1 MLIELHQ
8 DCAMTPDTQSSLSG
22 DLSDAAAFLQAFA
35 AAPDWQD
42 CADALWLSLPH
53 VLSGIRVDIY
63 AVGPAE
69 LATLLFSS
77 AERPFISPAVG
88 AASDAQIRMSLERE
102 GYPPIMMLPLI
113 GVGRRCGWLAL
124 ARPRGSLTPPALALA
139 KQLAP
144 LIALRLVCEQA
155 SAALEQQR
163 AKVAELEHQIGVTST
178 LRIRAM
184 LAAGSAHNIG
194 NLFTNVLGHAQL
206 LEQDVPALFRPD
218 VRVIIRAVD
227 DGRQLL
233 HRLQHV
239 KSELSSDAFEF
250 TSLQNIVQ
258 ETIQL
263 TRPFWEGRSGIDIET
278 IFEQN
283 LAVRA
288 RATDV
293 REVLVNLI
301 MNAVGAM
308 PAGGLI
314 TIRCFLA
321 GDRAAIVVSDTGQ
334 GIARELHSAIFQPLI
349 TTRADG
355 GGLGLSVSRVIVE
368 GYGGTLTVESAP
380 GQGATFTITL
390 PAFLDSAL
398 NVLGKYLLNWRY
410 GAARLR
416 RAAP

>member
-8 DCAMTPDTQSSLSG
+8 DCAMTPDTQVSLSG
-22 DLSDAAAFLQAFA
+22 DLSDVAAFLQAFG
-35 AAPDWQD
+35 AAPVWQD
-42 CADALWLSLPH
+42 CVDILWMTLPH
-53 VLSGIRVDIY
+53 LLPDIRMDIY
-63 AVGPAE
+63 AVGPSD
-69 LATLLFSS
+69 LSTLRFSS
-77 AERPFISPAVG
+77 AERPVISPPL
-88 AASDAQIRMSLERE
+88 ASVTDAQIRGWLERE
-102 GYPPIMMLPLI
+102 GYAAIMTLPLI
-113 GVGRRCGWLAL
+113 GAGRCCGWLAL
-124 ARPRGSLTPPALALA
+124 ARSRGPLASRVLALA
-139 KQLAP
+139 RQLAP

-155 SAALEQQR
+155 DIALEQQR
-163 AKVAELEHQIGVTST
+163 SKVAELEHQIDVTST

-184 LAAGSAHNIG
+184 LAAGTAHNIG

-206 LEQDVPALFRPD
+206 LEQDVPALFQPD

-239 KSELSSDAFEF
+239 KSELSSEAFEL
-250 TSLQNIVQ
+250 TTLQSIVQ

-278 IFEQN
+278 VFEHS

-301 MNAVGAM
+301 MNAVAAM
-308 PAGGLI
+308 TAGGLI
-314 TIRCFLA
+314 TIRCFRA
-321 GDRAAIVVSDTGQ
+321 GDQAAISVSDTGQ
-334 GIARELHSAIFQPLI
+334 GIARELHSAIFQPL
-349 TTRADG
+349 TTMRADG

-390 PAFLDSAL
+390 PI
-398 NVLGKYLLNWRY
+398 V
-410 GAARLR
+410 
-416 RAAP
+416 

>member
-8 DCAMTPDTQSSLSG
+8 DCAMTPDTYAALSG
-22 DLSDAAAFLQAFA
+22 DLSDAAAFLHAFA

-42 CADALWLSLPH
+42 CVDTLWVTLPH
-53 VLSGIRVDIY
+53 VLPGIRVDVY
-63 AVGPAE
+63 SAGPAD
-69 LATLLFSS
+69 LASLLFSS
-77 AERPFISPAVG
+77 AERPVISPPLESVG
-88 AASDAQIRMSLERE
+88 DAQIRSWLERE
-102 GYPPIMMLPLI
+102 GYAAIMTLPLI

-124 ARPRGSLTPPALALA
+124 ARSRGSLPTPALALA
-139 KQLAP
+139 RQLAP

-155 SAALEQQR
+155 GTALEQQR
-163 AKVAELEHQIGVTST
+163 SKVAELEHQIGVTST

-184 LAAGSAHNIG
+184 LAAGTAHNIG

-227 DGRQLL
+227 DGRRLL
-233 HRLQHV
+233 HRLQDV
-239 KSELSSDAFEF
+239 KSELSPETFGLTTLES
-250 TSLQNIVQ
+250 IVQ

-263 TRPFWEGRSGIDIET
+263 TRPFWEGRSGIGIET
-278 IFEQN
+278 AFEQN

-301 MNAVGAM
+301 MNAVAAM
-308 PAGGLI
+308 SAGGLI
-314 TIRCFLA
+314 TIRCFRS
-321 GDRAAIVVSDTGQ
+321 GDYAAISVTDTGQ
-334 GIARELHSAIFQPLI
+334 GIARELHSAIFQPLT

-355 GGLGLSVSRVIVE
+355 GGLGLSVSRAIVE
-368 GYGGTLTVESAP
+368 GYRGMLTVESAL

-390 PAFLDSAL
+390 PA
-398 NVLGKYLLNWRY
+398 V
-410 GAARLR
+410 
-416 RAAP
+416 

>member
-1 MLIELHQ
+1 
-8 DCAMTPDTQSSLSG
+8 MTPDTHTSLSG

-35 AAPDWQD
+35 AATDWQD
-42 CADALWLSLPH
+42 CVDALWTTLPH
-53 VLSGIRVDIY
+53 LLSGIRVDIY
-63 AVGPAE
+63 AAGPAD

-77 AERPFISPAVG
+77 IERPVISPTLASV
-88 AASDAQIRMSLERE
+88 SDAQIRGWLECE
-102 GYPPIMMLPLI
+102 GYASIMMLPLI
-113 GVGRRCGWLAL
+113 GVGQRCGWLAL
-124 ARPRGSLTPPALALA
+124 ARARGPLRPQALAFA
-139 KQLAP
+139 RQLAP
-144 LIALRLVCEQA
+144 LIALRLICDQA

-163 AKVAELEHQIGVTST
+163 SKVVELEHQLGITST

-184 LAAGSAHNIG
+184 LAAGTAHNIG

-206 LEQDVPALFRPD
+206 LEQDVPPLFQPD

-239 KSELSSDAFEF
+239 KSELSSEAFGF
-250 TSLQNIVQ
+250 TTLQSIVQ

-263 TRPFWEGRSGIDIET
+263 TRPFWEGRAGIDIET
-278 IFEQN
+278 VFEPS

-288 RATDV
+288 RSTDV

-301 MNAVGAM
+301 MNAVAAM

-314 TIRCFLA
+314 TIHCSRA
-321 GDRAAIVVSDTGQ
+321 GDRAAIAVTDTGQ
-334 GIARELHSAIFQPLI
+334 GIARELHSAIFQPL
-349 TTRADG
+349 TSTRADG

-390 PAFLDSAL
+390 PAI
-398 NVLGKYLLNWRY
+398 
-410 GAARLR
+410 
-416 RAAP
+416 

>member
-8 DCAMTPDTQSSLSG
+8 DCAMTPDTQASLSG
-22 DLSDAAAFLQAFA
+22 DLSDAATFLQGFA

-42 CADALWLSLPH
+42 CVDALWLGLPR
-53 VLSGIRVDIY
+53 VLPGIRMDIY

-69 LATLLFSS
+69 QATLLFSS
-77 AERPFISPAVG
+77 AERPFISPSLG
-88 AASDAQIRMSLERE
+88 LASDAQIGMWLERE
-102 GYPPIMMLPLI
+102 GYATIMTLPLI
-113 GVGRRCGWLAL
+113 GAGRRCGWLAL
-124 ARPRGSLTPPALALA
+124 ARTRGALAPRALALA

-144 LIALRLVCEQA
+144 LIALRLACEQA

-163 AKVAELEHQIGVTST
+163 SKVAELEHQIGVTST

-218 VRVIIRAVD
+218 VRVIIRAVN

-239 KSELSSDAFEF
+239 RSELPSDAFEL
-250 TSLQNIVQ
+250 TTLQSIVQ

-263 TRPFWEGRSGIDIET
+263 TRPFWEGRSGIDVET

-288 RATDV
+288 PATDV

-308 PAGGLI
+308 HSGGLI
-314 TIRCFLA
+314 TIHCFRA
-321 GDRAAIVVSDTGQ
+321 GDRAAIAVSDTGQ
-334 GIARELHSAIFQPLI
+334 GIARELHSEIFQPLI

-355 GGLGLSVSRVIVE
+355 GGLGLSVSRAIIE
-368 GYGGTLTVESAP
+368 RYGGTLTVESAP
-380 GQGATFTITL
+380 GHGATFTITL
-390 PAFLDSAL
+390 PAA
-398 NVLGKYLLNWRY
+398 
-410 GAARLR
+410 
-416 RAAP
+416 

>member
-1 MLIELHQ
+1 MLTELHQ
-8 DCAMTPDTQSSLSG
+8 DCTMTPDTQASLSG

-42 CADALWLSLPH
+42 CIDALWMALPH
-53 VLSGIRVDIY
+53 VLPDIRVDIY
-63 AVGPAE
+63 AADPAD
-69 LATLLFSS
+69 LATLVFSS
-77 AERPFISPAVG
+77 SERPVISPAL
-88 AASDAQIRMSLERE
+88 ASVTDAQICAWLERE
-102 GYPPIMMLPLI
+102 GYGVIMTLPLI
-113 GVGRRCGWLAL
+113 GAGRRCGWLAL
-124 ARPRGSLTPPALALA
+124 ARSGGSLAPQALALA
-139 KQLAP
+139 RQLAP
-144 LIALRLVCEQA
+144 LIALRLVCEQ
-155 SAALEQQR
+155 SNAALDQQR
-163 AKVAELEHQIGVTST
+163 SKVAELEHQIGVTST
-178 LRIRAM
+178 LRVRAM
-184 LAAGSAHNIG
+184 LAVGTAHNIG

-206 LEQDVPALFRPD
+206 LEQDVPALFQPD

-239 KSELSSDAFEF
+239 KSELSPELFGF
-250 TSLQNIVQ
+250 TTLQSIVQ

-263 TRPFWEGRSGIDIET
+263 TRPFWEGRPGINIET
-278 IFEQN
+278 VFEQS

-301 MNAVGAM
+301 MNAVAAM

-314 TIRCFLA
+314 TIHCFCA
-321 GDRAAIVVSDTGQ
+321 GDRAAIAVSDTGQ
-334 GIARELHSAIFQPLI
+334 GIARELHSTIFQPLI

-355 GGLGLSVSRVIVE
+355 GGLGLSVSRMIVE

-390 PAFLDSAL
+390 PAVYGTCEDL
-398 NVLGKYLLNWRY
+398 NDKLTE
-410 GAARLR
+410 
-416 RAAP
+416 

>member
-1 MLIELHQ
+1 
-8 DCAMTPDTQSSLSG
+8 MTPDTHVSLSG

-42 CADALWLSLPH
+42 CVDALWMTLPH
-53 VLSGIRVDIY
+53 VLPGIRMDIY
-63 AVGPAE
+63 AIGPAE

-77 AERPFISPAVG
+77 AERPVISPPL
-88 AASDAQIRMSLERE
+88 ASVTDAQIRGWLERE
-102 GYPPIMMLPLI
+102 GYAAIMTLPLI
-113 GVGRRCGWLAL
+113 GAGRRCGWLAL
-124 ARPRGSLTPPALALA
+124 ARSCGPLDSRVLALA
-139 KQLAP
+139 RQLAP

-155 SAALEQQR
+155 GTALEQQR
-163 AKVAELEHQIGVTST
+163 AKVTELEHQIGVTST

-184 LAAGSAHNIG
+184 LAAGTAHNIG

-206 LEQDVPALFRPD
+206 LEQDVPALFQPD

-239 KSELSSDAFEF
+239 KSELSSEAFEL
-250 TSLQNIVQ
+250 TTLQSIVQ

-278 IFEQN
+278 VFEQS

-308 PAGGLI
+308 PGGGLI
-314 TIRCFLA
+314 SIHCFRA
-321 GDRAAIVVSDTGQ
+321 GDCAAISVSDTGQ
-334 GIARELHSAIFQPLI
+334 GIARELHSAIFQPLT

-355 GGLGLSVSRVIVE
+355 GGLGLSVSRMIVE
-368 GYGGTLTVESAP
+368 GYGGTLTVESAS

-390 PAFLDSAL
+390 PTI
-398 NVLGKYLLNWRY
+398 
-410 GAARLR
+410 
-416 RAAP
+416 

>member
-1 MLIELHQ
+1 
-8 DCAMTPDTQSSLSG
+8 MTPDTHTSLSG

-42 CADALWLSLPH
+42 CVDALWTTLPH
-53 VLSGIRVDIY
+53 VLPGIRVDIY
-63 AVGPAE
+63 AAGPAD

-77 AERPFISPAVG
+77 IERPVISPAL
-88 AASDAQIRMSLERE
+88 ASVTDAQICGWLERE
-102 GYPPIMMLPLI
+102 GYASIMTLPLI
-113 GVGRRCGWLAL
+113 GTGRRCGWLAL
-124 ARPRGSLTPPALALA
+124 ARSRGPLAPPALALA
-139 KQLAP
+139 RQLAP
-144 LIALRLVCEQA
+144 LIALRLICEHA
-155 SAALEQQR
+155 DAALEQQR
-163 AKVAELEHQIGVTST
+163 SKVAELEHQLGVTST

-184 LAAGSAHNIG
+184 LAAGTAHNIG

-239 KSELSSDAFEF
+239 KSELSPEAFGF
-250 TSLQNIVQ
+250 TTLQSIVE

-263 TRPFWEGRSGIDIET
+263 TRPFWEGRSRIDIAT
-278 IFEQN
+278 VFEQS

-301 MNAVGAM
+301 MNAVSAM

-314 TIRCFLA
+314 TIHCFRA
-321 GDRAAIVVSDTGQ
+321 GDHAGIAVTDTGQ
-334 GIARELHSAIFQPLI
+334 GIAREMHSAIFQPL
-349 TTRADG
+349 TSTRADG
-355 GGLGLSVSRVIVE
+355 GGLGLSVSRLIVE

-390 PAFLDSAL
+390 PA
-398 NVLGKYLLNWRY
+398 V
-410 GAARLR
+410 
-416 RAAP
+416 

>member
-1 MLIELHQ
+1 MLTELHQ
-8 DCAMTPDTQSSLSG
+8 DCAMTPDTHVSLSG
-22 DLSDAAAFLQAFA
+22 DLSDAATFLQSFA

-42 CADALWLSLPH
+42 CVDALWVTLPH
-53 VLSGIRVDIY
+53 LLPGIRVDIY
-63 AVGPAE
+63 AAGPAD

-77 AERPFISPAVG
+77 AERPVISPPIASVG
-88 AASDAQIRMSLERE
+88 DAHIRDWLERE
-102 GYPPIMMLPLI
+102 GYASIMILPLI
-113 GVGRRCGWLAL
+113 GAGRRCGWLAL
-124 ARPRGSLTPPALALA
+124 ARARGPLAARVLALA
-139 KQLAP
+139 RQLAP

-155 SAALEQQR
+155 GIALEQQR
-163 AKVAELEHQIGVTST
+163 SKMAELEHQLGVTST
-178 LRIRAM
+178 LRVRAM
-184 LAAGSAHNIG
+184 LAAGTAHNIG

-218 VRVIIRAVD
+218 VHVIIRAVD

-239 KSELSSDAFEF
+239 KSELSPEAFGF
-250 TSLQNIVQ
+250 TTLQSIVQ

-278 IFEQN
+278 IFEPS
-283 LAVRA
+283 LVVRA

-301 MNAVGAM
+301 MNAVAAM
-308 PAGGLI
+308 PSGGVI
-314 TIRCFLA
+314 TIHCFRA
-321 GDRAAIVVSDTGQ
+321 GDHAVISVSDTGQ
-334 GIARELHSAIFQPLI
+334 GIARELHSAIFQPLT

-380 GQGATFTITL
+380 GQGATFIITL
-390 PAFLDSAL
+390 P
-398 NVLGKYLLNWRY
+398 VV
-410 GAARLR
+410 
-416 RAAP
+416 